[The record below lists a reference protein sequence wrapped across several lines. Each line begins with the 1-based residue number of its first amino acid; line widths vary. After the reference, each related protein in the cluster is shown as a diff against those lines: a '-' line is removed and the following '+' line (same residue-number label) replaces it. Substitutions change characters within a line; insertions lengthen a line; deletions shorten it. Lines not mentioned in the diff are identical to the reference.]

1 MNIMFVNE
9 IPILTGIDRTI
20 RYQYLVC
27 LDSHSADEI
36 YKGIDKTFREYN
48 KSGFL
53 IREIHCDREFKTL
66 MDGVKYELNVNMN
79 YAARGEHVTDAN
91 RITGTIAERTYV
103 YYHNLNY
110 EYIPKVMLIYLAM
123 VPTNK

>member
-53 IREIHCDREFKTL
+53 IKEIHCDREFKTI
-66 MDGVKYELNVNMN
+66 MDGVKYKLNVNMN
-79 YAARGEHVTDAN
+79 YVAIGEYVTDDESN
-91 RITGTIAERTYV
+91 TCNIAERTYA
-103 YYHNLNY
+103 YYHNLTY
-110 EYIPKVMLIYLAM
+110 KDIPNVMLIYLAM